1 MHRGI
6 ATLCLGAAHRRA
18 YLWTMSDSKDTE
30 QNRFSARASR
40 YARVGA
46 NVGGVAARIA
56 TSFITG
62 RSGPGDARNAAAL
75 AQALGG
81 LKGPLMKVAQLI
93 ATIPD
98 VVPPEYAE
106 ELQKLQSEAPPMGA
120 AFVNRRMMAELG
132 AGWRQ
137 RFAEFDLKPSAA
149 ASLGQVHKATSL
161 EGVRLAC
168 KLQYPDMESAVEA
181 DLNQLEILLALHR
194 RMDPAIDTR
203 EIAKELGARVREE
216 LDYHREAKHAALYR
230 DMLAG
235 TDDVRVPKVEPAL
248 STKRLLTMHWLDG
261 AKLLSHKDAD
271 LETRNRIARA
281 MFHAWWRPFIRYGV
295 IHGDPHLG
303 NYTVF
308 SEDGRVGGLNLLDY
322 GCVRIFPASFV
333 SGVNELRNGLLR
345 NDAARIV
352 NAYEVWGFKNLNKDL
367 IEILNI
373 WARFIYG
380 PLLDDRVRTIADGVK
395 PGEYG
400 RREAFAVHQA
410 LKEKGPVT
418 VPQEFVFMD
427 RAAIGLGGV
436 FLHLRTEMNFFRM
449 IEEELADFSPDTV
462 AQRQREALA
471 AVGLKPAGV
480 V

>member
-1 MHRGI
+1 MV
-6 ATLCLGAAHRRA
+6 
-18 YLWTMSDSKDTE
+18 MSMPPDTE
-30 QNRFSARASR
+30 KNRFSARASR

-46 NVGGVAARIA
+46 NVSGVAARIA
-56 TSFITG
+56 TSFLTG
-62 RSGPGDARNAAAL
+62 RSSAGDARNAASL

-98 VVPPEYAE
+98 VVPPEYAT

-132 AGWRQ
+132 GNWRQ
-137 RFAEFDLKPSAA
+137 RFAEFDLKPAAA
-149 ASLGQVHKATSL
+149 ASLGQVHKATSQDGL
-161 EGVRLAC
+161 RLAC

-181 DLNQLEILLALHR
+181 DLAQLSVLLALHR
-194 RMDPAIDTR
+194 QIDSAIDTR

-216 LDYHREAKHAALYR
+216 LDYVREAKHAALYQL
-230 DMLAG
+230 MLEG
-235 TDDVRVPKVEPAL
+235 THDVRVPAIETSL

-261 AKLLSHKDAD
+261 SKLLSHKEAD
-271 LETRNRIARA
+271 LETRNRIALA

-308 SEDGRVGGLNLLDY
+308 EEGGQPGGLNLLDY
-322 GCVRIFPASFV
+322 GCVRIFPPTFV
-333 SGVNELRNGLLR
+333 NGVNELRNGLLSG
-345 NDAARIV
+345 NQAQIV
-352 NAYEVWGFKNLNKDL
+352 SAYEVWGFKNLSKDL

-373 WARFIYG
+373 WAKFIYG
-380 PLLDDRVRTIADGVK
+380 PLLDDRVRTIADGVA

-436 FLHLRTEMNFFRM
+436 FLHLRTEMNFFRL
-449 IEEELADFSPDTV
+449 IEEELEDFAAETV
-462 AQRQREALA
+462 ADRQKAALD
-471 AVGLKPAGV
+471 AVGLSDGV
-480 V
+480 AASLR